1 MQHIEI
7 ERSTNNPSGTS
18 HVQRTRTIQRV
29 LLGILL
35 LNVAVAAAKL
45 GYGLFSNS
53 LSMTADGLNSLLDGA
68 ANVVGLI
75 GLAVAARPAD
85 PNHPYGHRRFET
97 LTSLAIALFMIL
109 ALFDIVQGSIHRL
122 QNHQKPD
129 VTLIS
134 FAVMA
139 GTLIVN
145 LGVTAWERQVGR
157 RLGSSLLVA
166 NARHTASDV
175 FVTLAV
181 IAGLIAVRLGF
192 GWADIA
198 LSFVVAGMIAWAAWI
213 IVREAALSL
222 SDVAVAPADQI
233 ERAART
239 VSGVRGI
246 HNIRTRGGE
255 GIIWVDLH
263 IQVDPEMHVDQAH
276 EIASAVAARIEQE
289 IGETS
294 DVTVHIEPADPT
306 HLGPDRGYNPEFEG

>member
-7 ERSTNNPSGTS
+7 ERSINNTSGAS

-29 LLGILL
+29 LLGVLL
-35 LNVAVAAAKL
+35 LNVAIAAAKL
-45 GYGLFSNS
+45 GYGLASNS
-53 LSMTADGLNSLLDGA
+53 LSMRADGLNSLLDGV

-109 ALFDIVQGSIHRL
+109 ALFEIVQGSIHRL

-129 VTLIS
+129 VTIIS
-134 FAVMA
+134 FAIMV

-145 LGVTAWERQVGR
+145 LGVTAWERQIGR
-157 RLGSSLLVA
+157 RLGSSILLA
-166 NARHTASDV
+166 GARHTASDV

-181 IAGLIAVRLGF
+181 IAGLIAVRLGYA
-192 GWADIA
+192 WADIA
-198 LSFVVAGMIAWAAWI
+198 LSFVVAGVIAWAAWI

-222 SDVAVAPADQI
+222 SDVAVASTDQI
-233 ERAART
+233 ERAARA
-239 VSGVRGI
+239 VAGVRGI

-276 EIASAVAARIEQE
+276 EIASKVAARIEQE

-306 HLGPDRGYNPEFEG
+306 HLRPERGYNPDIEG